1 MNSTEL
7 SDFFKDIEL
16 APIECDG
23 FTRIAFSRLCRL
35 GVPCQAFI
43 GSLVVGD
50 SYIAPHLWLLVHGK
64 LIVDYRARMWLGDV
78 AEVPHGVFIERD
90 FPLAHYAGE
99 EMKVEVLS
107 EGIEQ
112 LLLARFPEA

>member
-1 MNSTEL
+1 VDFEVNSTEL

-78 AEVPHGVFIERD
+78 AD
-90 FPLAHYAGE
+90 YAGE